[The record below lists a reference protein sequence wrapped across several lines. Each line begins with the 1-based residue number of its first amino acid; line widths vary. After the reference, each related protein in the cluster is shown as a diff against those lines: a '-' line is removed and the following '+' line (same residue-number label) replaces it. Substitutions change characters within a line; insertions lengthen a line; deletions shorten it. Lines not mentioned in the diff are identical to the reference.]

1 MKYAYIEIANACNLN
16 CSFCPYSQKTHSP
29 SWMSVELFSKIID
42 DIKNHVE
49 EIYLHVLG
57 EPLLHPNLNI
67 FLEIAKKAHLCVN
80 ITTNGTLI
88 KKNHQLLLESTV
100 VRQINFSVHALEEW
114 NNQEK
119 ALSAL
124 NDMLLF
130 AQEATERRPD
140 LYINFRLWN
149 IQKENSSHWNRL
161 ISSQLESTFHC
172 DLSTHDFSIRHK
184 SFPLQNRIYLHF
196 DTRFEWPEGKSTGLS
211 TKGTCKALD
220 SHIGILCDGRVVACC
235 LDHNGNLE
243 LGKLP
248 QQTLSSI
255 LSSPRAVAMKLGF
268 KEKKLVEPFCQSCGF
283 CKRFKV

>member
-1 MKYAYIEIANACNLN
+1 MKYAYIEISNICNLN
-16 CSFCPYSQKTHSP
+16 CSFCPYSQKKRSP

-57 EPLLHPNLNI
+57 EPLLHPDLKSL
-67 FLEIAKKAHLCVN
+67 LEIADQAKLRVN

-88 KKNHQLLLESTV
+88 KKNHLLLLESSV

-114 NNQEK
+114 NDKEK

-130 AQEATERRPD
+130 AQEATQKRPD

-149 IQKENSSHWNRL
+149 IQKENPSSWNAL
-161 ISSQLESTFHC
+161 VSSELESAFYC
-172 DLSTHDFSIRHK
+172 DLSSHDFSIRHK

-196 DTRFEWPEGKSTGLS
+196 DTRFEWPDGKQEELS

-235 LDHNGNLE
+235 LDHNGE
-243 LGKLP
+243 LTLGQLP
-248 QQTLSSI
+248 EQSLSTI
-255 LSSPRAVAMKLGF
+255 LSLPRAIAMKQGF

>member
-114 NNQEK
+114 SNQEK

-149 IQKENSSHWNRL
+149 IQK
-161 ISSQLESTFHC
+161 
-172 DLSTHDFSIRHK
+172 
-184 SFPLQNRIYLHF
+184 RIL
-196 DTRFEWPEGKSTGLS
+196 L
-211 TKGTCKALD
+211 
-220 SHIGILCDGRVVACC
+220 IGIDSFLANWNPLFIVTFPHMIFLFVTKA
-235 LDHNGNLE
+235 
-243 LGKLP
+243 
-248 QQTLSSI
+248 
-255 LSSPRAVAMKLGF
+255 F
-268 KEKKLVEPFCQSCGF
+268 
-283 CKRFKV
+283 RFKIGFTSF

>member
-1 MKYAYIEIANACNLN
+1 MKYAYIEIANICNLN
-16 CSFCPYSQKTHSP
+16 CSFCPYSQKKRSP

-57 EPLLHPNLNI
+57 EPLLHPDLKSL
-67 FLEIAKKAHLCVN
+67 LEIADQAKLRVN

-88 KKNHQLLLESTV
+88 KKNHLLLLESSV

-114 NNQEK
+114 NDKEK

-130 AQEATERRPD
+130 AQEATQKRPD

-149 IQKENSSHWNRL
+149 IQKENPSSWNAL
-161 ISSQLESTFHC
+161 VSSELESAFYC
-172 DLSTHDFSIRHK
+172 DLSSHDFSIRHK

-196 DTRFEWPEGKSTGLS
+196 DTRFEWPDGKQEELS

-235 LDHNGNLE
+235 LDHNGE
-243 LGKLP
+243 LTLGQLP
-248 QQTLSSI
+248 EQSLSTI
-255 LSSPRAVAMKLGF
+255 LSLPRAIAMKQGF